1 MRQRKASSRQTSSKE
16 VKPVRKPSSA
26 AATRRC
32 AAVPSRLRLGSS
44 ATVFSAGGEAGRLGT
59 ASRRPRPR
67 PPRRPLPPAR
77 DSEAVCAASRAKL
90 ASASTAR
97 DASGSGRA
105 GSRLPEC
112 VWAGSAGCATYR
124 APQSR
129 LVGLAAQGRQDSRGR
144 RLVYLAQSWLAG
156 PAAQQAQ
163 LH

>member
-44 ATVFSAGGEAGRLGT
+44 ATVFSAGGEAGRLGS
-59 ASRRPRPR
+59 ASRRPRPRPR

-77 DSEAVCAASRAKL
+77 DSEAVCAASRANL
-90 ASASTAR
+90 ASASAAR

-105 GSRLPEC
+105 GSLLPEC
-112 VWAGSAGCATYR
+112 VWAGGSGSAGTAGFPWEASCVSGAEP
-124 APQSR
+124 A
-129 LVGLAAQGRQDSRGR
+129 GGGRQRSCT
-144 RLVYLAQSWLAG
+144 W
-156 PAAQQAQ
+156 
-163 LH
+163 

>member
-1 MRQRKASSRQTSSKE
+1 MRVRQRKASSRQTSSKE
-16 VKPVRKPSSA
+16 VKPVRKLSSA

-44 ATVFSAGGEAGRLGT
+44 ATVFSAGGEAGRLGS
-59 ASRRPRPR
+59 ASRRPRPRPR

-90 ASASTAR
+90 ASASAAR

-105 GSRLPEC
+105 RRG
-112 VWAGSAGCATYR
+112 WAGSAGSATSV
-124 APQSR
+124 PQSR

-144 RLVYLAQSWLAG
+144 HLLYLAQSRLAG
-156 PAAQQAQ
+156 PAAQ